1 MALNRVLDAAI
12 HSALAAHGWR
22 YRCLVYMNPPSSL
35 DMLWLSMAVYREL
48 SVVVDHVLL

>member
-1 MALNRVLDAAI
+1 VNLSL
-12 HSALAAHGWR
+12 
-22 YRCLVYMNPPSSL
+22 SSL